1 MTPDLLSY
9 FFICFLRYPT
19 IENVFLQVSYGAPG
33 NPNIEKASLEHFFS
47 SVSLPRAR
55 KFLSHD
61 PEVPLIKI
69 LSVYGCTG
77 WFKGN
82 PFLALLNHYLEYF
95 LPVTPPLENQQIS
108 QSQYLVPEGIGNL
121 FLRLLIDFWI
131 DTSCL
136 IRSPTER
143 SLQQHLTQTPGRHL
157 NHLNCVNV
165 FFLDSTPSTLPT
177 RHTLQCIY
185 VVIVHLIAETSPR
198 NPVPTAI
205 SLLQQPVFDLLR
217 ALFARFTS
225 FLSSLVPNLL
235 LPVLWWIR
243 HFSFLGFA
251 FGIFG

>member
-47 SVSLPRAR
+47 SSNLPRAR

-61 PEVPLIKI
+61 PEIPLIKI
-69 LSVYGCTG
+69 LSVYGYTG

-82 PFLALLNHYLEYF
+82 PYLALLNHYLEYF
-95 LPVTPPLENQQIS
+95 LPVTTPLENQQIT
-108 QSQYLVPEGIGNL
+108 QSLMLDGIGNL

-143 SLQQHLTQTPGRHL
+143 SLQHMVRATAAADRHL
-157 NHLNCVNV
+157 PWKQFNSLNCVDV
-165 FFLDSTPSTLPT
+165 FIFDSTSNPLPT

-185 VVIVHLIAETSPR
+185 VVVAHLIAETSPR
-198 NPVPTAI
+198 NPVPAAI
-205 SLLQQPVFDLLR
+205 SLLQQPLFDLLR
-217 ALFARFTS
+217 TLFARFP
-225 FLSSLVPNLL
+225 SS
-235 LPVLWWIR
+235 
-243 HFSFLGFA
+243 SSSS
-251 FGIFG
+251 